1 MDTRYDVDIMRNMDT
16 KNRNMVRKALKNGV
30 YVVQDQGRYLNEFID
45 IYTETMERDKAD
57 RYYFFN
63 KDYYEFLIREMPENV
78 RFFYAYMNG
87 KMISCA
93 IILYSCLLYTSLKK
107 ESNYRTDYLM
117 LGCSFLNMIGVCYI
131 LQYILNN

>member
-57 RYYFFN
+57 RYYF
-63 KDYYEFLIREMPENV
+63 LIRTI
-78 RFFYAYMNG
+78 MN
-87 KMISCA
+87 
-93 IILYSCLLYTSLKK
+93 
-107 ESNYRTDYLM
+107 
-117 LGCSFLNMIGVCYI
+117 F
-131 LQYILNN
+131 